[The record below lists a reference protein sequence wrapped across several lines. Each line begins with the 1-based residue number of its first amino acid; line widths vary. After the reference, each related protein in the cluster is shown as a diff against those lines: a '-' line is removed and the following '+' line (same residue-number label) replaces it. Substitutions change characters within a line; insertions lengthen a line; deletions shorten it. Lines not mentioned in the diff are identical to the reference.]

1 MEADSPPSGP
11 CARLKPN
18 SKSEICFPAAIRY
31 RAALVAIKL
40 QQIMHFA
47 MLHHLRYQL
56 PLSCMSQ
63 DTILTSVLMFYH
75 LRDQIKIGAET
86 RGKDTIWNTLTQMIR
101 YNIQMD
107 LQKIG

>member
-1 MEADSPPSGP
+1 
-11 CARLKPN
+11 
-18 SKSEICFPAAIRY
+18 
-31 RAALVAIKL
+31 
-40 QQIMHFA
+40 
-47 MLHHLRYQL
+47 
-56 PLSCMSQ
+56 MSQ